1 MKAPEPMTASSEEK
15 SDNNPYH
22 KTAQYYERKLNLPII
37 RSIRRGE
44 STRIY
49 ASFNELIRSD
59 DTVLEIGC
67 GTGYYTRDL
76 IKRAKRVIALD
87 DSESMLNIIRNR
99 LSAEEVARMAF
110 VRSEAT
116 RFTPEEPIDV
126 VVHIGVLD
134 YVPDWQAF
142 LDHSLT
148 HARRAVIFTCP
159 SNGLCG
165 QMFHLLSKWEGVD
178 IQRYT
183 RRQLE
188 DFLQEKYPDWRC
200 EIHRVGINS
209 GWTGGST
216 WVCTLKRG

>member
-1 MKAPEPMTASSEEK
+1 MKAPETLPPLSADR

-22 KTAQYYERKLNLPII
+22 KTAQYYERKLNLPVI

-49 ASFNELIRSD
+49 RCFDEIIRPD

-76 IKRAKRVIALD
+76 IQRASHVIALD

-99 LSAEEVARMAF
+99 LTPEQVSRMQF

-116 RFTPEEPIDV
+116 RFTPENPVDV

-142 LDHSLT
+142 LTHSLR
-148 HARRAVIFTCP
+148 HAHRAVIFTCP
-159 SNGLCG
+159 TDGLCG
-165 QMFHLLSKWEGVD
+165 QMFHLLSKWEGVN
-178 IQRYT
+178 IQRYA

-188 DFLQEKYPDWRC
+188 DFLHNAYPDWRC
-200 EIHRVGINS
+200 EIHRVGING
-209 GWTGGST
+209 GWSGGST
-216 WVCTLKRG
+216 WVCTLKQK

>member
-1 MKAPEPMTASSEEK
+1 MKTPETPVTSTEEK

-44 STRIY
+44 SRQIY
-49 ASFNELIRSD
+49 ASFDALIRPD

-87 DSESMLNIIRNR
+87 DSESMLDIIRNR
-99 LSAEEVARMAF
+99 LSPSEVARMHF

-116 RFTPEEPIDV
+116 RFAPEEPVDV

-142 LDHSLT
+142 LTHSLT

-159 SNGLCG
+159 SNGFCG
-165 QMFHLLSKWEGVD
+165 HMFHLLSKWEGVD
-178 IQRYT
+178 IQRYA

-188 DFLQEKYPDWRC
+188 DFLHTQYPDWHC

-216 WVCTLKRG
+216 WVCTLHR